1 MHPRIWKISVCAL
14 LAVLSAACYY
24 QKHLMP
30 SELEGIRERPVV
42 ITMKDGSAIHLYK
55 ARVENDNLIG
65 DLDTFKTAKSVKVP
79 LVEVNT
85 ISIEEFDTV
94 KAISHFVAAAI
105 PLIGILSATAWLDK
119 KIARA
124 PVRPPVSPISCCPFI
139 YSYDGKQF
147 VFDAEPYGGAIS
159 QGLER
164 TEWCRLDYLKDL
176 GGRYKLLVRN
186 ELDETQYT
194 DELALVVVD
203 HPPGTVIVPEIQGRM
218 HTFSAPS
225 PPRRATDQNGRDL
238 LPLVSRN
245 DGRVWQSDLEG
256 RDPDRKEDAA
266 DELTF
271 EFSKPASARTVK
283 LVVNART
290 TFQGAGIAKAYLGLF
305 GEGLDAW
312 YREIDRIGPANREVW
327 KWYFDEGLFILKIEV
342 ETKDGWK
349 PRGMLYGGGPFIVK
363 DRSYVLDIQ
372 DVPDTT
378 LRIRLKPAVGFWLFD
393 RLGAEYGED
402 APLDIAEIRPVASGG
417 KEADSITSLLA
428 KADRRYNVLSEIGAA
443 VELDFP
449 APPPK
454 PGFDRTVF
462 LKARGYYKVHLQTAG
477 KPQIDLLGRI
487 FHEPGF
493 AAQYALK
500 TFLGGATARPGRH

>member
-1 MHPRIWKISVCAL
+1 MHPTIRKIFVCAIL
-14 LAVLSAACYY
+14 VMLSAACYY
-24 QKHLMP
+24 EKHLMP
-30 SELEGIRERPVV
+30 SELERIREQPVV
-42 ITMKDGSAIHLYK
+42 ITKKDGSAITLYK

-65 DLDTFKTAKSVKVP
+65 VLNTIITAKSVKIP
-79 LVEVNT
+79 LAEVST
-85 ISIEEFDTV
+85 ISIKEFDAV
-94 KAISHFVAAAI
+94 KSISYFAAVAI
-105 PLIGILSATAWLDK
+105 PVIGVLSASVWLDN
-119 KIARA
+119 KIAQA
-124 PVRPPVSPISCCPFI
+124 PARPVYPISCCPFI

-203 HPPGTVIVPEIQGRM
+203 HPPGTVIVPEILGRM

-225 PPRRATDQNGRDL
+225 PPRRAYDQNGRDL
-238 LPLVSRN
+238 LPFVSRN

-271 EFSKPASARTVK
+271 EFSKPASAKNVK

-290 TFQGAGIAKAYLGLF
+290 TFQGAGMAKACLGLF

-312 YREIDRIGPANREVW
+312 YREVDRFGPANQEVW

-378 LRIRLKPAVGFWLFD
+378 LRIRLQPSAGFWLFD
-393 RLGAEYGED
+393 RIGAEYGED
-402 APLDIAEIRPVASGG
+402 EPLDVAEIGPIASGD
-417 KEADSITSLLA
+417 KETEDIASLVA
-428 KADRRYNVLSEIGAA
+428 KADRRYHVLSEIGEAA
-443 VELDFP
+443 ELTFP

-462 LKARGYYKVHLQTAG
+462 LKARGFYKVHLQAAG
-477 KPQIDLLGRI
+477 KPQTDLLGRI

-500 TFLGGATARPGRH
+500 TFLADAAARPARH